1 MLRRS
6 LSEILGVRLKSEV
19 KPNAGEHR
27 INRVVGDELLDFVS
41 DNTRVLCFEA
51 DRRMKRFTS
60 IPNAELRSINEI
72 PPPEITLQRQ
82 TDEVLL
88 VNCIAHGHSIAS
100 S

>member
-6 LSEILGVRLKSEV
+6 LSEIPGVRLKSEV

-51 DRRMKRFTS
+51 DRRLKRFTS

-72 PPPEITLQRQ
+72 PPPEITRQRQ

-88 VNCIAHGHSIAS
+88 VSCIAHGHAVAS

>member
-6 LSEILGVRLKSEV
+6 LREIVGVRLKPEV
-19 KPNAGEHR
+19 KPNAREHR
-27 INRVVGDELLDFVS
+27 INRVVGDEFLDFMS
-41 DNTRVLCFEA
+41 DNIRILCFKT
-51 DRRMKRFTS
+51 DRRLKRFTP

-72 PPPEITLQRQ
+72 PPPEITRQRQ

-88 VNCIAHGHSIAS
+88 VNCIAHGHAIAS

>member
-6 LSEILGVRLKSEV
+6 LSEILRVRLKFEV
-19 KPNAGEHR
+19 EPNAGEHR
-27 INRVVGDELLDFVS
+27 IYRVVGDECLNFVS
-41 DNTRVLCFEA
+41 DNTRVLCFKA
-51 DRRMKRFTS
+51 DRRLKRFTP

-72 PPPEITLQRQ
+72 PPPEITRQRQ

-88 VNCIAHGHSIAS
+88 VSCIAHGHAVTS